1 MPEST
6 SPYVEA
12 HPGDLITAE
21 MWNRMQSR
29 IQEDILATAERVVEE
44 IDEVDRAGDSAKLD
58 GKTPA
63 EIADAIVE
71 RALREM
77 RERSGYQRI
86 HTVLPA
92 GRLREIEHKLGLAP
106 LVDLYRLEYFPV
118 VYRED
123 DQTYLSWATFYLRH
137 SSESRIRF
145 NVAGG
150 GAAGGGGRAVSVELE
165 SPSGPAFKLR
175 FSDLLERYR
184 VPYDDTSSLGD
195 LEAEFWQAFFAPPNE
210 GFDDDQ
216 YGHSPWFE
224 RCCGERRTV
233 RDLKRAGD
241 WDELWLQMMPVKTA
255 IFLPS
260 GDAFGG
266 GRQDG
271 PGNNPDRAPSPYGPV
286 VVDVFHTDFDTTVF
300 ALREA
305 PTVTY
310 SEEDVWRQRLG
321 LTVLDG
327 SPLPPIT
334 EAFPDAE
341 RELKV
346 MILLKV

>member
-1 MPEST
+1 MPEAT

-12 HPGDLITAE
+12 NPGDLITAE
-21 MWNRMQSR
+21 MWNQMQTR
-29 IQEDILATAERVVEE
+29 IQEDIAATAERVIEE
-44 IDEVDRAGDSAKLD
+44 IDEVDRAGDASKLD
-58 GKTPA
+58 GKTPN
-63 EIADAIVE
+63 ELSDAIVE

-86 HTVLPA
+86 HTVLQA
-92 GRLREIEHKLGLAP
+92 GELRVIEHKLGLSP
-106 LVDLYRLEYFPV
+106 LVDIYRLEYFPV

-145 NVAGG
+145 NAGS
-150 GAAGGGGRAVSVELE
+150 RAVSIELE
-165 SPSGPAFKLR
+165 SPSGPSFRLK
-175 FSDLLERYR
+175 FSDLLERYK
-184 VPYDDTSSLGD
+184 VQYDDASSLGD
-195 LEAEFWQAFFAPPNE
+195 LETEFWQAFFAPPNE
-210 GFDDDQ
+210 GFDDNQ

-241 WDELWLQMMPVKTA
+241 WDEVWLHMMPIKNA
-255 IFLPS
+255 IFLPH

-266 GRQDG
+266 GGGR
-271 PGNNPDRAPSPYGPV
+271 PGVPGENRGDLFGPV
-286 VVDVFHTDFDTTVF
+286 LVDIFHTDFDTAAF
-300 ALREA
+300 RLRETPA
-305 PTVTY
+305 VTY
-310 SEEDVWRQRLG
+310 SEESVWRERLRIDQG
-321 LTVLDG
+321 DN
-327 SPLPPIT
+327 SPLPSIAET
-334 EAFPDAE
+334 FPDSA